1 MFDRSPARFVAPL
14 ALAGAVVA
22 IVLVVKGAHPRS
34 SSSATSTTTTTTTPV
49 RPHHHHR
56 PRHRFYVVKP
66 GDVLSAIAQ
75 RYGLTTR
82 EIQEL
87 NPNLDP
93 QALQAGQ
100 RVRLR

>member
-22 IVLVVKGAHPRS
+22 IVLVVKGARPGS
-34 SSSATSTTTTTTTPV
+34 STGSATNATTTTPV
-49 RPHHHHR
+49 HPRKHHR
-56 PRHRFYVVKP
+56 PRHRIYVVKP
-66 GDVLSAIAQ
+66 GDILSAIAQ

-100 RVRLR
+100 HVRLR